1 MIDFA
6 AKPDLVAPGTGTV
19 SLATQDSLF
28 YLTKALLVS
37 GAVWGLL
44 VRRISR

>member
-19 SLATQDSLF
+19 SLADEGQPVLSD
-28 YLTKALLVS
+28 TKPYLVS
-37 GAVWGLL
+37 GM
-44 VRRISR
+44 R